1 MTKQPNILFI
11 VTDQQR
17 KDTLSTYGNLPVNTP
32 NLDAL
37 ADASLN
43 FDNAYA
49 VCPICTPARAS
60 MQTGLYPMHHG
71 MLTNSYNYGTMVQE
85 LPDTP
90 ELLSRR
96 LAAAGYQVGYTGKW
110 HLGTGAEAVRKDQ
123 YIQQFMGN
131 IHFAELAQNT
141 RSVPTTVGYQG
152 DDFPGHG
159 FGGYIYD
166 ELKAYVASLGK
177 ETKIEHVISGNYT
190 SHQAGEITSGLDT
203 TIEHFLVERT
213 KKWLTE
219 FKQQEEPWYFQLNF
233 WGPHEP
239 YYAPTEFLDQYREME
254 IEPWANYAGDS
265 ENKPRIHD
273 VKRAN
278 NTDWEEFVPY
288 IRHYYAN
295 MSHIDYQIGRLL
307 DFLKEQGLYEDTLII
322 FSSDHGESLGIH
334 NGLCDKAIFMY
345 EEITSVPL
353 LMKLPRG
360 MEATS
365 VSLAADGKLRVP
377 EFVQT
382 CDLYSTILNAAGLPA
397 EAVAR
402 DGRSVLPLVQEGE
415 KVSHWRDCVVT
426 ECSGIGAV
434 LFSQRALRWQN
445 WKYVFNAGDTDELYD
460 LAEDPGELQNLIDEK
475 LPILEELRQKLEDW
489 MEAQKDNLIF
499 EYRYLCRR

>member
-11 VTDQQR
+11 LTDQQR
-17 KDTLSTYGNLPVNTP
+17 KDTLSAYGNLPVETP
-32 NLDAL
+32 NLDVL
-37 ADASLN
+37 ADSSLT

-96 LAAAGYQVGYTGKW
+96 LQTAGYQIGYTGKW
-110 HLGTGAEAVRKDQ
+110 HLGTGAEAVRNDG
-123 YIQQFMGN
+123 YIQQYMGD
-131 IHFAELAQNT
+131 IHFAELALDA

-166 ELKAYVASLGK
+166 ELKEYVASLGK
-177 ETKIEHVISGNYT
+177 ETKIEHIISGNYT

-219 FKQQEEPWYFQLNF
+219 FKEQEEPWYFQLNF

-239 YYAPTEFLDQYREME
+239 YYAPTEFLDRYRDMP
-254 IEPWANYAGDS
+254 IEPWSNYAGDS
-265 ENKPRIHD
+265 DNKPRIHD

-295 MSHIDYQIGRLL
+295 MSHIDYQIGRLIE
-307 DFLKEQGLYEDTLII
+307 FLKEQDLYDNTLII

-353 LMKLPRG
+353 LLKLPAPETAGTAEHQQPQRI
-360 MEATS
+360 A
-365 VSLAADGKLRVP
+365 

-382 CDLYSTILNAAGLPA
+382 CDLYSTILNAAGLP
-397 EAVAR
+397 EETVSR
-402 DGRSVLPLVQEGE
+402 DGRSLLPLIKEGAMAT
-415 KVSHWRDCVVT
+415 KWRDCVVT

-445 WKYVFNAGDTDELYD
+445 WKYVFNAGDIDELYD
-460 LAEDPGELQNLIDEK
+460 LAADPGELQNLIDDSDQK
-475 LPILEELRQKLEDW
+475 DILEALRQKLEDW
-489 MEAQKDNLIF
+489 MEDHRDNLIF
-499 EYRYLCRR
+499 EYRYLRRR